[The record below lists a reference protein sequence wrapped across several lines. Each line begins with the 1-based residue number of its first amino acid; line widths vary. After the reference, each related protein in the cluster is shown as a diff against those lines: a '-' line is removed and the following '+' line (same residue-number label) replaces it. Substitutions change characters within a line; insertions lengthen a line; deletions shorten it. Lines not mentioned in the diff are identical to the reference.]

1 MNALDKSYIERHY
14 HLSWG
19 DGWHRSPVYGLP
31 VLKPESYIPDRLI
44 PFDKIN
50 DAQETNGCVTFNLAD
65 RRIDRIWTSPE
76 KYIPRLMKFD
86 CITTPDF
93 SLLLDMDRAFIE
105 YNLLR
110 SLKLGRH
117 MQDLGMRVL
126 PSAMWA
132 CPDTYD
138 ICFEALP
145 RHSVIFV
152 STVGSVRSAE
162 SRKYFTMGIREMT
175 ARLEPTG
182 LILYGP
188 VPALDFDIPV
198 VRHFDRISPAH
209 FNSYQPSLI

>member
-19 DGWHRSPVYGLP
+19 DGWHRSPVFGLP

-50 DAQETNGCVTFNLAD
+50 DAQETN
-65 RRIDRIWTSPE
+65 
-76 KYIPRLMKFD
+76 
-86 CITTPDF
+86 
-93 SLLLDMDRAFIE
+93 
-105 YNLLR
+105 
-110 SLKLGRH
+110 
-117 MQDLGMRVL
+117 
-126 PSAMWA
+126 
-132 CPDTYD
+132 YD

-175 ARLEPTG
+175 ARLEPTAI
-182 LILYGP
+182 ILYGP